1 MPVES
6 NFKFEGIENV
16 DGIECARIT
25 ATLSGTRKMTTQL
38 QGMEIHTSGPYTG
51 TQVLYFAVKEGYL
64 IKEAVNTKMT
74 GNIEIPDQNMSFPVV
89 MNITSSNGVVK

>member
-1 MPVES
+1 MPTES

-16 DGIECARIT
+16 DGIDCAKIS
-25 ATLSGTRKMTTQL
+25 ATISGTRKMITQS

-51 TQVLYFAVKEGYL
+51 TQLLFIALKEGYL
-64 IKEAVNTKMT
+64 VKETVTTKMT

-89 MNITSSNGVVK
+89 MTATATNQIVK